1 MPNVRDRAAV
11 AARHTMTLLA
21 VISLFGA
28 AALFIALAVFLFFIV
43 KVLEDV
49 GGTEAKYY
57 GTRASL
63 LSKIRM
69 GLRAI
74 EVQTGALA
82 PAVIKLNGGLSS
94 IRDGLGAID
103 TNLGGLITAVTQQ
116 ESK

>member
-1 MPNVRDRAAV
+1 MNP
-11 AARHTMTLLA
+11 MTLLA
-21 VISLFGA
+21 LISIVGA
-28 AALFIALAVFLFFIV
+28 AALFIALALFLFFIV
-43 KVLEDV
+43 KVLEDL
-49 GGTEAKYY
+49 GGTESKYY

-82 PAVIKLNGGLSS
+82 PAVTQLNGGLSA

-103 TNLGGLITAVTQQ
+103 TNLGGLITAVSQQ
-116 ESK
+116 EAR